1 MQARVSV
8 QQAKTD
14 ETAYYRREIHS
25 RVVNFRKVTWLLAL
39 MVGCALGLMVVAVPL
54 AYGLLDSPW
63 LEVAG
68 VATGG
73 AGAFLLMGAAYI
85 KRRVDVDMT
94 RLIGD
99 FKLAHAR
106 QDTDALTGAFVRN
119 RFLADLSEAILRSRG
134 EGGAVALLVFD
145 VDHFKQINDGFG
157 HPVGDA
163 VLEFCVRC
171 ARKTFPGAVVGR
183 MGGDEFAVFIEH
195 DSPISVGYIDQA
207 CGEFLAGLREGFH
220 IGHRRQTV
228 SSSIGIAM
236 SPGDATRADLLFGH
250 ADIAL
255 YEAKRAGRGTW
266 RFFRPEILADK
277 RQERFVE
284 RELRAAI
291 LMQELKVLYQPIVN
305 SKGDLKS
312 LEALVRWDHSSRG
325 RINPNEFIPI
335 AERSRLIHD
344 LGMAVL
350 RQVCMDMAGL
360 PNVRVN
366 VNVSARQLQLGHFK
380 EDYIAILAEADVD
393 PSRITLEI
401 TESSLLEA
409 SDVLKD
415 RIGTLRD
422 AGFSIALD
430 DFGMGY
436 SEFNQ
441 LRTLPFDIIKIDKS
455 YTQSLGVDK
464 VTDIFVSAV
473 VSVATHLDRQ
483 VVAEGVETEADISRA
498 SAAGCGLFQGH
509 LFDKPLTAEA
519 VGRKYAR
526 PGSSPV
532 TRASSAA

>member
-1 MQARVSV
+1 MRGHSV

-14 ETAYYRREIHS
+14 ETAFYRREIQS

-39 MVGCALGLMVVAVPL
+39 MVACALGLMIVAMPV
-54 AYGLLDSPW
+54 AYGMLHTPW
-63 LEVAG
+63 LEAAG
-68 VATGG
+68 LATGV
-73 AGAFLLMGAAYI
+73 AGAFLLMSAAYL

-94 RLIGD
+94 RLMGD

-106 QDTDALTGAFVRN
+106 QDADALTGAFVRN
-119 RFLADLSEAILRSRG
+119 RFLADLSEAILRRRTD
-134 EGGAVALLVFD
+134 GGAVALLVFD

-163 VLEFCVRC
+163 VLEFCVQC

-183 MGGDEFAVFIEH
+183 MGGDEFAVFMEH
-195 DSPISVGYIDQA
+195 DAPISNGYVDRA
-207 CGEFLAGLREGFH
+207 CGEFLASLREGFH
-220 IGHRRQTV
+220 VGHRRQTV
-228 SSSIGIAM
+228 SASIGVAL
-236 SPGDATRADLLFGH
+236 SPVDATRADVLFGH

-255 YEAKRAGRGTW
+255 YESKRAGRGTW

-277 RQERFVE
+277 RHERFVE

-305 SKGDLKS
+305 SDGRLKS

-325 RINPNEFIPI
+325 RINPSEFIPI

-344 LGMAVL
+344 LGMVVL
-350 RQVCMDMAGL
+350 RQVCFDMAGL
-360 PNVRVN
+360 PHVRVN
-366 VNVSARQLQLGHFK
+366 VNVSARQLQLGHFQQ
-380 EDYIAILAEADVD
+380 DYLGIVTEAGVH

-409 SDVLKD
+409 SGDLND
-415 RIGTLRD
+415 RIKTLRD

-441 LRTLPFDIIKIDKS
+441 LRTMPFDIIKIDKS
-455 YTQSLGVDK
+455 YIQSLGIDK

-473 VSVATHLDRQ
+473 VAVATHLDRQ
-483 VVAEGVETEADISRA
+483 VVAEGVETQADIIKA
-498 SAAGCGLFQGH
+498 SAAGCGLFQGY

-519 VGRKYAR
+519 VSRKYALHE
-526 PGSSPV
+526 PSAGALV
-532 TRASSAA
+532 SSAA